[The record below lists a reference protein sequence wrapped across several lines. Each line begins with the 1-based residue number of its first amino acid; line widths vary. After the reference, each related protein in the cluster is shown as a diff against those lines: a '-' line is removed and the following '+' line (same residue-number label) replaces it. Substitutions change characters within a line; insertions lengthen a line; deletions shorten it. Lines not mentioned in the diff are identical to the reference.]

1 MIGTAPLPQARCSLC
16 VTIPLATWL
25 SSSRGGRSIPFV
37 PRDPAELG
45 RPSLPLRAAS
55 HWVVVLNPPPY
66 SCIITRGS
74 DRVLSHDPNHQPPP
88 PQPVNPPH
96 HYVAHSYLA
105 SQRACLHNTTSGQIA
120 SRTRLKAILCGPQ
133 DLGVSE
139 LSPAPAPRPARAR
152 HIRRLLK
159 GRCTGRSIYPRLS
172 HVCPEQSITS
182 SPKVP
187 PSRFPLLK
195 GASWSF
201 NTLIFSSPS
210 LVKQAGSR
218 YYNIKPKS
226 IHRTTHEPDYKTKQ
240 KTVHTQIKVQ

>member
-1 MIGTAPLPQARCSLC
+1 LAPLLYPKPGAPSALLPTSGD
-16 VTIPLATWL
+16 VALLFP
-25 SSSRGGRSIPFV
+25 GRSLDLLV

-55 HWVVVLNPPPY
+55 HWVVVPNPPLC
-66 SCIITRGS
+66 SCIITRES
-74 DRVLSHDPNHQPPP
+74 DRVLSHDQNQPPS
-88 PQPVNPPH
+88 QLTH
-96 HYVAHSYLA
+96 HTTMYVAHSYLA

-187 PSRFPLLK
+187 PSRFPC
-195 GASWSF
+195 
-201 NTLIFSSPS
+201 
-210 LVKQAGSR
+210 R
-218 YYNIKPKS
+218 
-226 IHRTTHEPDYKTKQ
+226 
-240 KTVHTQIKVQ
+240 